1 MLFLCEL
8 DRILLLEE
16 VVVISSNPQFPVAM
30 AAPAAAGEL
39 GTFSVTMLV
48 PGLRPQLPVFRRTT
62 LTFTLILTDF
72 SIEDNFYA
80 VWDRP

>member
-30 AAPAAAGEL
+30 AVPAAGEL

-62 LTFTLILTDF
+62 LTFTLTLTDF

>member
-16 VVVISSNPQFPVAM
+16 VVISSNPQFPVAM
-30 AAPAAAGEL
+30 AVPAAGEL

-62 LTFTLILTDF
+62 LTFTLTLTDF

>member
-16 VVVISSNPQFPVAM
+16 VVVISSNPQFPGG
-30 AAPAAAGEL
+30 AGEP

-62 LTFTLILTDF
+62 LTFTLTLTDF
-72 SIEDNFYA
+72 SIQDT
-80 VWDRP
+80 